1 MVAKIYFFHRPQ
13 SDRDP
18 VWALRPCLPLL
29 RILPDDD
36 DAVATS
42 VSRPGDAG
50 DRQMAAVHFRG
61 RFDAGRKN
69 DGGFLQLV
77 RRDARHNHDLS
88 WCCAVGVR
96 RIRKFCR
103 AAANR
108 RARHDVP
115 KSQRG
120 EFLGVR
126 GWRRDH
132 AGQFLRAWRRGQG
145 RLDILYTAGGFR
157 RYRAWT

>member
-1 MVAKIYFFHRPQ
+1 MMAKIYFFHRPQ
-13 SDRDP
+13 DDWNP
-18 VWALRPCLPLL
+18 VRPLRAGLPLL

-36 DAVATS
+36 DAVATGI
-42 VSRPGDAG
+42 SRPGYAG

-88 WCCAVGVR
+88 WCWSVAVR

-103 AAANR
+103 TAANR
-108 RARHDVP
+108 
-115 KSQRG
+115 
-120 EFLGVR
+120 
-126 GWRRDH
+126 
-132 AGQFLRAWRRGQG
+132 
-145 RLDILYTAGGFR
+145 
-157 RYRAWT
+157 